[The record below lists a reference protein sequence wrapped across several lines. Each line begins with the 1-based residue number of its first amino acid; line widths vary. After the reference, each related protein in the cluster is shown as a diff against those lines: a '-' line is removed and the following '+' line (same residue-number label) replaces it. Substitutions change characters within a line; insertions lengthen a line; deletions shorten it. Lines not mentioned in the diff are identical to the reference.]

1 MTAEEVFAEIRMDMK
16 DLSIEDIKKILR
28 IEIRKQIMWAHHVDV
43 ETSQQNKKRGLA
55 YLSNQEISLFD
66 KFEEEKKYNKD
77 LDKKLLF
84 ILESLK
90 ISINKNSLE
99 YKALRKNFKEI
110 YELRYDWARSLLK
123 RSGRSDD
130 DFRRE
135 IEQKID
141 LDLFPELKLE
151 TNPEVRDSKITQ
163 IQDK

>member
-1 MTAEEVFAEIRMDMK
+1 M
-16 DLSIEDIKKILR
+16 
-28 IEIRKQIMWAHHVDV
+28 
-43 ETSQQNKKRGLA
+43 
-55 YLSNQEISLFD
+55 
-66 KFEEEKKYNKD
+66 
-77 LDKKLLF
+77 
-84 ILESLK
+84 ESLK

-163 IQDK
+163 IQEVNRVEPSDQEFELVDTDPLKSSAISKVINRYIEEKDYDNVRTKDRVQVELNYLIEEFGDIAIGSIDKAKAFTLKTHL